1 MEYSLFKIE
10 NFPSPNGLTAL
21 IFVPEGFFFFLYY
34 IHIYTF
40 KNNFI
45 RQAHIKFITE
55 KNALHKQEKCIVF
68 TFY

>member
-21 IFVPEGFFFFLYY
+21 IFVPDFFLYY

-45 RQAHIKFITE
+45 SQAHIKFITE
-55 KNALHKQEKCIVF
+55 KNALQKQEKCIVF